1 MARAIVRAMRAFAR
15 LLDPRGREREL
26 VPGDVIG
33 RLSSAA
39 LSIDDARVSEA
50 HALVSL
56 REGELRLLALR
67 GQFAV
72 AGRPVREATLRP
84 GLTIELAPD
93 VAIDVLAVTLPESV
107 LGVEIEGRA
116 LPLPS
121 VCSLFYAPPRVVA
134 GYAANADAR
143 VWSVGDAWRVEEQ
156 GSSRAL
162 SAGETLGPLHV
173 VAVPVADA
181 GQPVTEL
188 GIEAPLVLVA
198 HYDTVHVQRNGVPI
212 VTLSGLLARM
222 VSELASLEGPVS
234 WAALARMLWPAEDDP
249 GVVRARLDT
258 NLTRLRSKLREG
270 RVRTDLVRTD
280 GAGQVELFLYAHDR
294 VEDRT

>member
-1 MARAIVRAMRAFAR
+1 MRAFAR

-26 VPGDVIG
+26 VPGDVVG
-33 RLSSAA
+33 RLSTAA

-72 AGRPVREATLRP
+72 AGRPVREVALRP
-84 GLTIELAPD
+84 GLSIELAPD

-107 LGVEIEGRA
+107 LGVEIDGRA
-116 LPLPS
+116 QPLPS
-121 VCSLFYAPPRVVA
+121 VCSFFHAPGRVVA
-134 GYAANADAR
+134 GYAADADAR
-143 VWSVGDAWRVEEQ
+143 VWFVGDAWRVEER
-156 GSSRAL
+156 GTSRPLTAGDVVGAL
-162 SAGETLGPLHV
+162 PI
-173 VAVPVADA
+173 VAVAVADA
-181 GQPVTEL
+181 GQPVTQV

-198 HYDTVHVQRNGVPI
+198 HYDTVHVQRDGVPI
-212 VTLSGLLARM
+212 VTLSGILARM
-222 VSELASLEGPVS
+222 VSELASLAGPVS
-234 WAALARMLWPAEDDP
+234 WSALAHSLWPAEDDP

-258 NLTRLRSKLREG
+258 NLTRLRAKLREG
-270 RVRTDLVRTD
+270 RVRTDLVRSD
-280 GAGQVELFLYAHDR
+280 GAGQIELFLYAHDR

>member
-1 MARAIVRAMRAFAR
+1 MRAFAR
-15 LLDPRGREREL
+15 LLDPRGHVREL

-39 LSIDDARVSEA
+39 LPIDDARVSEA

-56 REGELRLLALR
+56 REGEVRLLALR

-72 AGRPVREATLRP
+72 GGRPVREATLRP
-84 GLTIELAPD
+84 GLSIELAPD
-93 VAIDVLAVTLPESV
+93 VAIEVLAVTLPESV
-107 LGVEIEGRA
+107 LGIEIDGRPQ
-116 LPLPS
+116 PLPS
-121 VCSLFYAPPRVVA
+121 VCSVFYAPPRVVA
-134 GYAANADAR
+134 GYAADADAR
-143 VWSVGDAWRVEEQ
+143 VWSVGDAWRVEER
-156 GSSRAL
+156 GVSRAL
-162 SAGETLGPLHV
+162 SVGDAVGPLV
-173 VAVPVADA
+173 TVAVAVADA
-181 GQPVTEL
+181 GQPVTEV

-198 HYDTVHVQRNGVPI
+198 HYDTVHVQREGVP
-212 VTLSGLLARM
+212 VVMLSGLLARM
-222 VSELASLEGPVS
+222 VSELASFEGPVS
-234 WAALARMLWPAEDDP
+234 WSALAHTLWPAERDP
-249 GVVRARLDT
+249 GVVRARFDT